1 MLYQYEYGSFSTYAS
16 DAPERKAKILPIW
29 EQIDLQDYRLR
40 QATYH
45 LDEGLRNLRYA
56 IIDATCCSIPAFNL
70 VLTLCVVNMKFTTRS
85 MKSPSAVDCHLGW

>member
-1 MLYQYEYGSFSTYAS
+1 MWCVDYCSNSICITITIVVSRITLTLFIILGFHTQYEYGVYTYS
-16 DAPERKAKILPIW
+16 GSPAPERTAQLLPIW

-56 IIDATCCSIPAFNL
+56 LFVSYT
-70 VLTLCVVNMKFTTRS
+70 
-85 MKSPSAVDCHLGW
+85 